1 MHSAMVT
8 IAAAA
13 FVLLAA
19 LLALFQLALVAGAP
33 LGHLT
38 QGGTHPGRLPPAN
51 RAVAGVSALLA
62 AAFVGIVLTRVGWV
76 APERQAAARLWV
88 WGVVDLSAL
97 SLLANAASRSRAER
111 ALWVPVAM
119 LMLAT
124 SLVVALSGA

>member
-1 MHSAMVT
+1 M
-8 IAAAA
+8 
-13 FVLLAA
+13 
-19 LLALFQLALVAGAP
+19 
-33 LGHLT
+33 
-38 QGGTHPGRLPPAN
+38 
-51 RAVAGVSALLA
+51 
-62 AAFVGIVLTRVGWV
+62 GIVLTRVGWV